1 MGLPAQKTD
10 QKFTYGD
17 YYSWLGE
24 ERWELIN
31 GHAYNMRPAPSRT
44 HQRILTILISRF
56 NDFFEDKNCEV
67 YAAPFD
73 VRLPKSG
80 EVDEMIDTVVQ
91 PDLSVICDTSKLD
104 EKGCKGA
111 PDLVVEILSPGGGAR
126 DMKIK
131 RELYE
136 EHGVK
141 EYWIVLPP
149 ERVVEV
155 YSQDKSNLY
164 GRPQIYGSEDT
175 ITTALFPGLEIKLE
189 RIFPLEETGEKSDG
203 PKEKRV

>member
-1 MGLPAQKTD
+1 M
-10 QKFTYGD
+10 
-17 YYSWLGE
+17 
-24 ERWELIN
+24 
-31 GHAYNMRPAPSRT
+31 
-44 HQRILTILISRF
+44 
-56 NDFFEDKNCEV
+56 
-67 YAAPFD
+67 
-73 VRLPKSG
+73 
-80 EVDEMIDTVVQ
+80 VQ

-189 RIFPLEETGEKSDG
+189 RIFPVAETREKSDG